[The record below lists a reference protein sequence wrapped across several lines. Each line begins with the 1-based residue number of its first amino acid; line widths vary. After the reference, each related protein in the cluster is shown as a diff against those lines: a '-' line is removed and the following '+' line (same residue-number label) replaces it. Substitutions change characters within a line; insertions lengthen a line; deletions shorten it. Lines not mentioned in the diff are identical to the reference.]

1 MLKITPESEAGKTL
15 MSFGV
20 TADELEA
27 ATFGKLD
34 WQSGAAV
41 TLALPFGGCLIL
53 AKSKYLKTDEK
64 GELPVTYSLNL
75 LRHELCHVNQVKRWG
90 FFGYW
95 RRQLWARVQ
104 TRSLLARESD
114 AERPCYEA
122 QREAQEALRKT
133 HPPA

>member
-1 MLKITPESEAGKTL
+1 MKITPESEAGRKL

-20 TADELEA
+20 TAAELGA
-27 ATFGKLD
+27 ATFARLD
-34 WQSGAAV
+34 WQRGGAV
-41 TLALPFGGCLIL
+41 TFALPFGTCLIL
-53 AKSKYLKTDEK
+53 VKSKYLKTDEK
-64 GELPVTYSLNL
+64 GQLPVTYSLRL
-75 LRHELCHVNQVKRWG
+75 IRHELCHVNQAKRWG

-104 TRSLLARESD
+104 TRSLLAQNSD

-122 QREAQEALRKT
+122 QHQAEEELMKT